1 MEGNIVNENLETNVP
16 VENFIE
22 NADETIQ
29 ENSDALAN
37 DSIALAYDYYDHYY
51 EQITKS
57 LSRIEANTSTMIDN
71 QNQLMDKL
79 HAINT
84 TCSSFTFIVTIIFV
98 YTVIRNMIVTR

>member
-1 MEGNIVNENLETNVP
+1 MEENTLVNNTILQEEQ
-16 VENFIE
+16 FAIE
-22 NADETIQ
+22 EIEEDKSE
-29 ENSDALAN
+29 DLAN

-57 LSRIEANTSTMIDN
+57 LSRIEVNTSTMIDN

-98 YTVIRNMIVTR
+98 YTVIRNMIVTK